1 MEDEQELRTMV
12 AEIFETDPGD
22 LQEASELESFAGY
35 DSVARLSL
43 MVALSD
49 FIGRPVMVPELM
61 ELHTYADV
69 VRFAKTGSANGNHA

>member
-1 MEDEQELRTMV
+1 MEDEQELRAVV
-12 AEIFETDPGD
+12 AEIFGTEQCE
-22 LQEASELESFAGY
+22 LQESSELESFAGY

-61 ELHTYADV
+61 ELRTYADV
-69 VRFAKTGSANGNHA
+69 VNFARTSSTNANHA